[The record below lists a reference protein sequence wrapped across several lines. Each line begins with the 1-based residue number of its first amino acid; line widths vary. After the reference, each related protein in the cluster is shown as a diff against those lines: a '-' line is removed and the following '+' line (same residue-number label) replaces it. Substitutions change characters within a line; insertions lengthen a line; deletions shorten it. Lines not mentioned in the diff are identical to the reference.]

1 MWKDGLGVSVSIRGV
16 SQEEYDAA
24 LSPTLPEESEDGTE
38 SGGGED
44 GTEEDAGIPSF
55 AMAAQS
61 FRPLCSDAEVLLNRW
76 HSGSE
81 ENVSGY
87 ASDAFDIL
95 LDAAK
100 TVVSPDARDAYL
112 HDAEA
117 ILLEDSPVIP
127 VLCRGGSYQ
136 LADGLDGLYRAPDG
150 VFFLYGI
157 HRGAAA
163 D

>member
-1 MWKDGLGVSVSIRGV
+1 
-16 SQEEYDAA
+16 
-24 LSPTLPEESEDGTE
+24 
-38 SGGGED
+38 
-44 GTEEDAGIPSF
+44 
-55 AMAAQS
+55 MAAQS